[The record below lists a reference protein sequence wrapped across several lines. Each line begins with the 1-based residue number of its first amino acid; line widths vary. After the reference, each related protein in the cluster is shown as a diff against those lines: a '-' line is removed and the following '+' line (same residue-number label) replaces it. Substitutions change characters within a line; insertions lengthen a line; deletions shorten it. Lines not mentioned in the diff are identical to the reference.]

1 MEFKLLDFVQYI
13 LNLIVLF
20 IILRALLYKPVKKYL
35 NERRDRIQ
43 KQQDDANAALEDAQG
58 NKLQYEA
65 LLSDSRTEAG
75 KLMELSR
82 IDAEKSAQQIIR
94 DAQEQAKQILADARE
109 RAQVERTEA
118 LSSVRGEAAGIS
130 LELASKI
137 LAREVSASDN
147 ARIIDEY
154 FSKVG

>member
-13 LNLIVLF
+13 LNLVVLF
-20 IILRALLYKPVKKYL
+20 IILRAILYKPVK
-35 NERRDRIQ
+35 NFMNARREKIQ

-58 NKLQYEA
+58 QKRQYEA
-65 LLSDSRTEAG
+65 LLSDSRAEAG
-75 KLMELSR
+75 KLMEQSR
-82 IDAEKSAQQIIR
+82 SDAEKSAEGILHEAR
-94 DAQEQAKQILADARE
+94 EQARRIIEEARE
-109 RAQVERTEA
+109 RAAAERTEA
-118 LSSVRGEAAGIS
+118 LAGVRGEAAGIS

-137 LAREVSASDN
+137 LAREVNAQDN

>member
-20 IILRALLYKPVKKYL
+20 IILRAILYKPVKKFMKA
-35 NERRDRIQ
+35 RQDRIQ
-43 KQQDDANAALEDAQG
+43 KQQDDAKAVLEAAQG
-58 NKLQYEA
+58 QKQQYEA
-65 LLSDSRTEAG
+65 LLSDSRAEAG
-75 KLMELSR
+75 KLMEQSR
-82 IDAEKSAQQIIR
+82 SDAEKSAEQIIR
-94 DAQEQAKQILADARE
+94 EAQEQAKQILAEARE
-109 RAQVERTEA
+109 RAQAERTEA
-118 LSSVRGEAAGIS
+118 LAGVRGEAVGIS

-147 ARIIDEY
+147 ARLIDEY